1 MWAAHAANASYPEA
15 DWVLVVDSDTFV
27 FEDTVR
33 ERVRKLDPSTPAA
46 VGLWLRNRR
55 ASIYLSDDLDPN
67 GHAAPLY
74 ALRGSVRGRVRGS
87 VRSTAPDAC
96 TAGTPVCRRENGD
109 GNFEP
114 NTPRGCCMCPVVQG
128 AGSGGDWADAGGE
141 SEGATF
147 AFNRSH
153 GQTYY
158 RPPLDFGH
166 GGIGVLLSRGLLD
179 SIPAQAWRLCAR
191 RLVCGSGDLR
201 LSTCIYN
208 LSPQPVKR
216 HYVSERQITKMAE
229 ALFRAALN
237 RPDPDAPPPR
247 CPWSVHKLKLRCVR
261 QHGQSPPLGSARA
274 AAPVPPQGEPGGSW
288 QLGTPGKR
296 LVHWTPSHCASGAR
310 ASRLQSRRF
319 RRR

>member
-1 MWAAHAANASYPEA
+1 M
-15 DWVLVVDSDTFV
+15 VDSDTFV
-27 FEDTVR
+27 FEDAVR
-33 ERVRKLDPSTPAA
+33 ERVRKLNPSTPAA

-96 TAGTPVCRRENGD
+96 TASTPVCRRENGD

-191 RLVCGSGDLR
+191 RLVCGSSDLR
-201 LSTCIYN
+201 L
-208 LSPQPVKR
+208 
-216 HYVSERQITKMAE
+216 
-229 ALFRAALN
+229 
-237 RPDPDAPPPR
+237 
-247 CPWSVHKLKLRCVR
+247 
-261 QHGQSPPLGSARA
+261 
-274 AAPVPPQGEPGGSW
+274 
-288 QLGTPGKR
+288 
-296 LVHWTPSHCASGAR
+296 
-310 ASRLQSRRF
+310 
-319 RRR
+319 

>member
-1 MWAAHAANASYPEA
+1 M
-15 DWVLVVDSDTFV
+15 VDSDTFV
-27 FEDTVR
+27 FEDTLR
-33 ERVRKLDPSTPAA
+33 ERVRKLNPSTPAA
-46 VGLWLRNRR
+46 VGLWWMNRR
-55 ASIYLSDDLDPN
+55 AASVPLNPN
-67 GHAAPLY
+67 GHDLAEDTSPE
-74 ALRGSVRGRVRGS
+74 
-87 VRSTAPDAC
+87 PC

-191 RLVCGSGDLR
+191 RLVCGSSDLR

-216 HYVSERQITKMAE
+216 HTIGIDQIRKTTE
-229 ALFRAALN
+229 ALFRATLN
-237 RPDPDAPPPR
+237 RPDPDARQNSVETNPHPNPLPPPPPR
-247 CPWSVHKLKLRCVR
+247 CPWSVHKLELHCVPQHVVKVPAPLR
-261 QHGQSPPLGSARA
+261 LGS
-274 AAPVPPQGEPGGSW
+274 
-288 QLGTPGKR
+288 
-296 LVHWTPSHCASGAR
+296 CASSGHA
-310 ASRLQSRRF
+310 
-319 RRR
+319 

>member
-1 MWAAHAANASYPEA
+1 M
-15 DWVLVVDSDTFV
+15 VDSDTFV

-55 ASIYLSDDLDPN
+55 ASIYVSDDLDPN

-96 TAGTPVCRRENGD
+96 TAGTPVCRHENGD

-128 AGSGGDWADAGGE
+128 AGSGGGWADAGGE

-158 RPPLDFGH
+158 RPPLSFGH
-166 GGIGVLLSRGLLD
+166 GGTGVLLSRGLLD

-191 RLVCGSGDLR
+191 RLVCGSSDLR

-216 HYVSERQITKMAE
+216 HTIGIDQIRKTTE
-229 ALFRAALN
+229 ALFRATLN
-237 RPDPDAPPPR
+237 RPDPDARQNSVETNPHPNPLPPPPPR
-247 CPWSVHKLKLRCVR
+247 CPWSVHKLELHCVP
-261 QHGQSPPLGSARA
+261 QHGQGARPIAARLLCLLRARLTAINGWPSA
-274 AAPVPPQGEPGGSW
+274 PTCM
-288 QLGTPGKR
+288 GTPA
-296 LVHWTPSHCASGAR
+296 HWAPSHWLGCS
-310 ASRLQSRRF
+310 S
-319 RRR
+319 